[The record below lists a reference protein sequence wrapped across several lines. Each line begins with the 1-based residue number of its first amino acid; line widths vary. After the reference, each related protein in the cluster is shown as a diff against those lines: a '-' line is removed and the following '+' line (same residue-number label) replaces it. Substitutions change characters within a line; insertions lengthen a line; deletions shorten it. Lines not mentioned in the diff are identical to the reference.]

1 MFGEDD
7 LVRQH
12 KNRADALGNIIVLC
26 FLLILARL
34 WYLQIYQGDLFHKFS
49 LENRLRKEVIK
60 APRGMIFSRN
70 SELLIHNIP
79 RFDAI
84 IIPQYL
90 KNKKVTLQKLASVL
104 EMSVEDIKKV
114 LKKNRGQ
121 ARYRPVIIKKNISL
135 KEVSIIETENSKM
148 PGVRV
153 QTFISREYRD
163 GNAGAH
169 LLGYISEINQRQLPR
184 YRNRDGYDYKLGDFI
199 GQAGIEEK
207 FDLQLRG
214 EDGYEFVEVD
224 ARGRM
229 RRNIR
234 SNVLFTGIENKQA
247 QPGNNIRLTVDRDMQ
262 MAAYKA
268 LEEKVGSAVAVDVNT
283 GEILAMVSRPAFDP
297 TKFSKGLT
305 KEYWSSLVED
315 DRNPLRDRTIQEHYA
330 PGSTFK
336 TFTAIAALEEK
347 IVTPEQELKCGGTY
361 RLGRRIYHDWKRG
374 GHGLTDVYK
383 ALRRSVDV
391 YFYQIATQ
399 LDIDIL
405 AKYAK
410 MFGFGNKTGIA
421 LSRETSGLIPT
432 REWKKKRSGED
443 WQLGETLSCV
453 IGQSYVLAT
462 PLQLAMA
469 YAAIANNGTLYKPYL
484 IKEIFSNSGEI
495 IEEFKPEKVTDI
507 DVSPK
512 TLKAIQRGLYEVV
525 NKRRGTAY
533 WYRGIG
539 LEMAGKTGTAQVRSM
554 SSKELFARC
563 EDMPYKDRHHGI
575 FVGYAPFDNPKV
587 AVAAVVEHGCHGS
600 SAAAPVVRDVVT
612 TYMKKYM
619 PDVHKQ
625 NSERQRRQYRKQL
638 ERIRREKEKKEA
650 EKALLEQADSSDSSD
665 TVGSEG

>member
-12 KNRADALGNIIVLC
+12 KSRADTIGNIIILC

-90 KNKKVTLQKLASVL
+90 KNKKVTLTKLSSVL
-104 EMSVEDIKKV
+104 GMSFADITGV
-114 LKKNRGQ
+114 LKKNRSQ
-121 ARYRPVIIKKNISL
+121 ARYRPVTIKKNISL

-163 GNAGAH
+163 ANAGAH

-184 YRNRDGYDYKLGDFI
+184 YRSRDAYDYKLGDFI

-224 ARGRM
+224 ANGRM

-247 QPGNNIRLTVDRDMQ
+247 RPGHNIRLTVDRDMQ
-262 MAAYKA
+262 MAAFNA
-268 LEEKVGSAVAVDVNT
+268 LGEKVGSAVAVDVNT
-283 GEILAMVSRPAFDP
+283 GEILAMVSRPSFNP
-297 TKFSKGLT
+297 TNFSKGLT
-305 KEYWSSLVED
+305 TEYWASLTED

-347 IVTPEQELKCGGTY
+347 IVTAEQELKCGGTY

-374 GHGLTDVYK
+374 GHGLTNVYK
-383 ALRRSVDV
+383 AIRRSVDV

-410 MFGFGNKTGIA
+410 MFGFGEKTGIS

-453 IGQSYVLAT
+453 IGQSFVLST
-462 PLQLAMA
+462 PLQLAMS
-469 YAAIANNGTLYKPYL
+469 YATIANNGTLYKPYL

-495 IEEFKPEKVTDI
+495 IEKYSPEVVGVV
-507 DVSPK
+507 DVSKK
-512 TLKAIQRGLYEVV
+512 TLKAVQKGLYQVA
-525 NKRRGTAY
+525 NNRRGTAY

-587 AVAAVVEHGCHGS
+587 AVAVVVEHGCHGS
-600 SAAAPVVRDVVT
+600 SAAAPVVRDVIT

-619 PDVHKQ
+619 PDVHKK
-625 NSERQRRQYRKQL
+625 NSERQRRVYRRQL
-638 ERIRREKEKKEA
+638 QEKKEK
-650 EKALLEQADSSDSSD
+650 EEQKKLLEEAATPEKEVID
-665 TVGSEG
+665 EP

>member
-12 KNRADALGNIIVLC
+12 KSRADTIGNIIILC

-90 KNKKVTLQKLASVL
+90 KNKKVTLTKLSSVL
-104 EMSVEDIKKV
+104 GMSFADITGV
-114 LKKNRGQ
+114 LKKNRSQ
-121 ARYRPVIIKKNISL
+121 ARYRPVTIKKNISL

-163 GNAGAH
+163 ANAGAH

-184 YRNRDGYDYKLGDFI
+184 YRSRDAYDYKLGDFI

-224 ARGRM
+224 AKGRM

-234 SNVLFTGIENKQA
+234 SNVLFTGIENKLA
-247 QPGNNIRLTVDRDMQ
+247 RPGHNIRLTVDRDMQ
-262 MAAYKA
+262 MAAFNA
-268 LEEKVGSAVAVDVNT
+268 LGEKVGSAVAVDVNT
-283 GEILAMVSRPAFDP
+283 GEILAMVSRPSFNP
-297 TKFSKGLT
+297 TNFSKGLT
-305 KEYWSSLVED
+305 TEYWASLTED

-347 IVTPEQELKCGGTY
+347 IVTAEQELKCGGTY

-374 GHGLTDVYK
+374 GHGLTNVYK
-383 ALRRSVDV
+383 AIRRSVDV

-410 MFGFGNKTGIA
+410 MFGFGEKTGIS

-453 IGQSYVLAT
+453 IGQSFVLST
-462 PLQLAMA
+462 PLQLAMS
-469 YAAIANNGTLYKPYL
+469 YATIANNGTLYKPYL

-495 IEEFKPEKVTDI
+495 IEKYSPEVVGVV
-507 DVSPK
+507 DVSKK
-512 TLKAIQRGLYEVV
+512 TLKAVQKGLYQVA
-525 NKRRGTAY
+525 NNRRGTAY

-587 AVAAVVEHGCHGS
+587 AVAVVVEHGCHGS
-600 SAAAPVVRDVVT
+600 SAAAPVVRDVIT

-619 PDVHKQ
+619 PDVHKK
-625 NSERQRRQYRKQL
+625 NSERQRRVYRRQL
-638 ERIRREKEKKEA
+638 QEKKEK
-650 EKALLEQADSSDSSD
+650 EEQKKLLEEAATPEKEVID
-665 TVGSEG
+665 EP

>member
-12 KNRADALGNIIVLC
+12 KGRADLIGNIILFC
-26 FLLILARL
+26 FFVILARL
-34 WYLQIYQGDLFHKFS
+34 WFLQIYRGELFFKFS
-49 LENRLRKEVIK
+49 LENRLRRETIT

-70 SELLIHNIP
+70 SQLLTHNIP

-90 KNKKVTLQKLASVL
+90 KNKKFTIDKLASVL
-104 EMSVEDIKKV
+104 DMPEKDIKAV
-114 LKKNRGQ
+114 LRKNRTQ
-121 ARYRPVIIKKNISL
+121 ARYRPITIKKNISL
-135 KEVSIIETENSKM
+135 KEVSVIETENSKM

-163 GNAGAH
+163 AEAGAH
-169 LLGYISEINQRQLPR
+169 LLGYISEINQNQLPR
-184 YRNRDGYDYKLGDFI
+184 YSKRDSYAYKLGDFI

-207 FDLQLRG
+207 FDLDLRG

-229 RRNIR
+229 RRNI
-234 SNVLFTGIENKQA
+234 SKNAIFTGIKNKSA
-247 QPGNNIRLTVDRDMQ
+247 SPGNNIRLTVDRDMQ
-262 MAAYKA
+262 LTAFNSLKD
-268 LEEKVGSAVAVDVNT
+268 KVGSAVAVDVNT

-297 TKFSKGLT
+297 TKFSKGIT
-305 KEYWSSLVED
+305 KEYWSSLVNDE
-315 DRNPLRDRTIQEHYA
+315 RNPLRDRTIQEHYA

-347 IVTPEQELKCGGTY
+347 IVNADQELKCGGTY
-361 RLGRRIYHDWKRG
+361 KLGRRVYHDWRRG
-374 GHGLTDVYK
+374 GHGMTNVYK
-383 ALRRSVDV
+383 AIRRSVDV

-405 AKYAK
+405 ANYAK
-410 MFGFGNKTGIA
+410 MFGFGERTGIS
-421 LSRETSGLIPT
+421 LSQEIPGLIPT

-469 YAAIANNGTLYKPYL
+469 YAAIANNGQLFKPYL
-484 IKEIFSNSGEI
+484 IKEVFSNNGQI
-495 IEEFKPEKVTDI
+495 VRKFKPEKI
-507 DVSPK
+507 GKINVSSE
-512 TLKAIQRGLYEVV
+512 TLKAVKKGLYQVV
-525 NKRRGTAY
+525 NHPRGTAY
-533 WYRGIG
+533 WYKGMG

-575 FVGYAPFDNPKV
+575 FVGYAPFDDPKV

-600 SAAAPVVRDVVT
+600 SAAAPIVRDVLT

-619 PDVHKQ
+619 PEIHKK
-625 NSERQRRQYRKQL
+625 NSKKQK
-638 ERIRREKEKKEA
+638 RIYLKRLKEKREREEMLKKQQEA
-650 EKALLEQADSSDSSD
+650 EGNITEVQNEVL
-665 TVGSEG
+665 

>member
-12 KNRADALGNIIVLC
+12 KNRADAIGNILILC
-26 FLLILARL
+26 FLFILARL

-70 SELLIHNIP
+70 SELLTDNIP
-79 RFDAI
+79 RFDAVV
-84 IIPQYL
+84 IPQYL
-90 KNKKVTLQKLASVL
+90 KNKKVTLAKLSKVL
-104 EMSVEDIKKV
+104 GMTEKDINKV

-121 ARYRPVIIKKNISL
+121 ASYRPVTIKKNITL
-135 KEVSIIETENSKM
+135 KEVSIIETESSKM

-163 GNAGAH
+163 SYAGAH

-184 YRNRDGYDYKLGDFI
+184 YRDRDGFNYKLGDFI

-234 SNVLFTGIENKQA
+234 SNVLFAGIENKPA
-247 QPGNNIRLTVDRDMQ
+247 KPGNNVRLTVDRDMQ
-262 MAAYKA
+262 LAAFKA
-268 LEEKVGSAVAVDVNT
+268 LEEKTGSAVAVDVNT

-297 TKFSKGLT
+297 TRFSKGLT
-305 KEYWSSLVED
+305 KEYWSSLVNND
-315 DRNPLRDRTIQEHYA
+315 KNPLRDRTIQEHYA

-347 IVTPEQELKCGGTY
+347 ILTPDQELKCGGTY

-374 GHGLTDVYK
+374 GHGMTDVYK
-383 ALRRSVDV
+383 ALKRSVDV

-399 LDIDIL
+399 LDIDVL

-410 MFGFGNKTGIA
+410 MFGFGEKTGIS

-432 REWKKKRSGED
+432 REWKKKRTGED

-469 YAAIANNGTLYKPYL
+469 YAAIANDGTLFKPYL

-495 IEEFKPEKVTDI
+495 IEKFKPEKVGEVP
-507 DVSPK
+507 VSK
-512 TLKAIQRGLYEVV
+512 ETLRAVQKGLYQVV
-525 NKRRGTAY
+525 NERRGTAY
-533 WYRGIG
+533 WYRGLG

-600 SAAAPVVRDVVT
+600 SAAAPVVRDVIT

-625 NSERQRRQYRKQL
+625 NSERQKKIYRRQL
-638 ERIRREKEKKEA
+638 EKIRREKERKEKLQ
-650 EKALLEQADSSDSSD
+650 ESLQEQQASSPA
-665 TVGSEG
+665 TTESEG